1 MSDNPTEDSRIIHLM
16 AKKLGKNISAEELL
30 ELNLLLNAHPSY
42 TFLGEIVTS
51 LKGSPEHF
59 EKNIPVRE
67 LADSGW
73 KHLAGRLSQ
82 NTSKGDE
89 SVGDEVAEPLA
100 KVLSVKTTRIW
111 KVAVAAMVLIA
122 GASFSFYYHN
132 NKMALQAGRVN
143 KSLNV
148 RYGSQKM
155 LILED
160 GTRIWLNAGSH
171 LVYPTAF
178 SGATREVELEG
189 EAFFDVAARASMPF
203 LVHAGKITVKVLGTR
218 FNVKAYKED
227 ANITT
232 TLISGKVQVMMD
244 NDPEKKIILSP
255 HEKLMVVN
263 SFPGTDHS
271 GNEYPHSELRYQ
283 VQSLPSASGD
293 SLAETA
299 WMENKLVIS
308 DETFDQ
314 VALLLERKYDV
325 HIDFGSEALKEE
337 HLSGVFENETLQQV
351 LDILRMTT
359 RFHYTIEGKKVLLAK
374 GL

>member
-1 MSDNPTEDSRIIHLM
+1 MRENPPEDLRIIELM
-16 AKKLGKNISAEELL
+16 AKRMGKSASTEELREL
-30 ELNLLLNAHPSY
+30 ELLLQAHPSY
-42 TFLGEIVTS
+42 TFLGEIVAS

-59 EKNIPVRE
+59 EKNVPVQE

-73 KHLAGRLSQ
+73 RHLSDRLKAGTMDQGSP
-82 NTSKGDE
+82 
-89 SVGDEVAEPLA
+89 VAT
-100 KVLSVKTTRIW
+100 VLRMNRGRIW
-111 KVAVAAMVLIA
+111 KRIAVAAIVLVTGA
-122 GASFSFYYHN
+122 GAALYYHSN
-132 NKMALQAGRVN
+132 RGLVQIQASHVN

-148 RYGSQKM
+148 LYGSQKM
-155 LILED
+155 LVLED

-171 LVYPTAF
+171 LIYPGTF

-189 EAFFDVAARASMPF
+189 EAFFDVASRPSMPF

-218 FNVKAYKED
+218 FNVKAYKGD
-227 ANITT
+227 ASITT

-263 SFPGTDHS
+263 SLPETERPGNKYS
-271 GNEYPHSELRYQ
+271 GAELRFQ
-283 VQSLPSASGD
+283 VQSLPAGGGD

-299 WMENKLVIS
+299 WLENKLVIS
-308 DETFDQ
+308 DETFEQ
-314 VALLLERKYDV
+314 VARLLERKYDV
-325 HIDFGSEALKEE
+325 QIDFGSEALKEQ
-337 HLSGVFENETLQQV
+337 HLSGVFEKESLQQV

-359 RFHYTIEGKKVLLAK
+359 RFHYNIDGKKVILVK